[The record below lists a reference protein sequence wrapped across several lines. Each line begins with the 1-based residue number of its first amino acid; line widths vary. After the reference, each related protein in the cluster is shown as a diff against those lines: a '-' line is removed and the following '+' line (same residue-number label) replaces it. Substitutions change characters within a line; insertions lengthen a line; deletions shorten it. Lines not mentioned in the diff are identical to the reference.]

1 MGASPTRPA
10 APYDADVADVGTWET
25 YTRVVPRVLCEN
37 AGLNAEQVMPL
48 LRAAHAAGQT
58 GAGLDIQ
65 EGTPVDLAAQSYY
78 DLYDVKYWALK
89 LATDAAT
96 TVLKVDQIIMA
107 KQAGGPKP
115 GAGPGGKKGVM
126 VTVSGFLTMHA
137 ADPLH

>member
-1 MGASPTRPA
+1 M
-10 APYDADVADVGTWET
+10 
-25 YTRVVPRVLCEN
+25 VPRVLCEN

-78 DLYDVKYWALK
+78 DLYDVKYWALE

-96 TVLKVDQIIMA
+96 TVLKVDRIIMA

-115 GAGPGGKKGVM
+115 GAGQGGG
-126 VTVSGFLTMHA
+126 SLFPA
-137 ADPLH
+137 F

>member
-65 EGTPVDLAAQSYY
+65 EGTPVDLAAQSY
-78 DLYDVKYWALK
+78 
-89 LATDAAT
+89 
-96 TVLKVDQIIMA
+96 
-107 KQAGGPKP
+107 
-115 GAGPGGKKGVM
+115 
-126 VTVSGFLTMHA
+126 
-137 ADPLH
+137 